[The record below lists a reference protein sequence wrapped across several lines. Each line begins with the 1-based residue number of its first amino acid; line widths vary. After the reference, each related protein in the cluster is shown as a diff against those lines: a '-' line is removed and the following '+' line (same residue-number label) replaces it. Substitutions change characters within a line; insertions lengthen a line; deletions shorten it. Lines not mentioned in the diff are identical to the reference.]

1 MHSTEGTIHASY
13 SYIHRNTPDREESSF
28 FHTRQLSFPLM
39 VTVYRMLESHGMDI
53 LPYPSYPMELDSKY
67 AGNNSNLFVED
78 KGAWCL
84 FSVDVRNTYGTPF
97 EVSIERKQKGNHGA
111 LW

>member
-1 MHSTEGTIHASY
+1 
-13 SYIHRNTPDREESSF
+13 
-28 FHTRQLSFPLM
+28 M

-53 LPYPSYPMELDSKY
+53 LPYPLYPMELDSKY

-84 FSVDVRNTYGTPF
+84 FSVDIKNTYGTPF
-97 EVSIERKQKGNHGA
+97 EVSIERKQKGNHCVLGWSLDVHA
-111 LW
+111 FTDAPRGETLVNVPPGSTSR